1 MTLDKTVHNSN
12 GHGAESAGQPSRRR
26 HRGADQGTRLA
37 RLTAREFGRAPG
49 GQASWRRFLAARA
62 LWILAVTALTI
73 GGAAWL
79 VFSQTPLY
87 RSQAVVN
94 VEPPAASA
102 SSGNPPNMAT
112 EEGVVSS
119 SAVLAGA
126 SRVLHVP
133 VATLASGVSVHVS
146 GTTTLLQ
153 ITYADPDPRVAQQ
166 GAQAIAASYV
176 SYRSPHSAGPGK
188 KPARSAALSVNPTA
202 VLVTPASLPTSPAVP
217 DKPFDLGIAA
227 IIGLV
232 LGLGTAALRD
242 HMDDRLRS
250 PLDLEDRIDAPVLA
264 LIPAFRT
271 SRRHPDRRLVMLV
284 NPGSVAAEAYRGL
297 RAQLVQAATSRN
309 AKTLLITSL
318 GWEDKS
324 TVAANVAVA
333 LAQSFRSVVLV
344 CADLRWGRADELF
357 AESDADH
364 PGGRQEGG
372 TSPAGSLRAAGVP
385 GLQLLPP
392 GAIPADPLVQQPAWH
407 AWLSDVRRHA
417 DLVIIEAPPILAT
430 ADARPVIDVAEM
442 ILIVA
447 DARTSTRARARA
459 ALREVRQVRGK
470 VVGCVLVNVGRRHRL
485 RSHRPG
491 PVAEEGATI
500 EWRLAGQPEESAATD
515 SGPDRVA
522 PDRVAPDRVA
532 ERPAG
537 PLA

>member
-1 MTLDKTVHNSN
+1 MTLDKTVHSSN
-12 GHGAESAGQPSRRR
+12 GHGAESVAQPSRHRR
-26 HRGADQGTRLA
+26 RGGDQGKRLA
-37 RLTAREFGRAPG
+37 SLTAREFRRTPGAP
-49 GQASWRRFLAARA
+49 APWRRFLVARA
-62 LWILAVTALTI
+62 LWILAVAALAI

-94 VEPPAASA
+94 VEPPAVAA
-102 SSGNPPNMAT
+102 SSGQPPNMAT
-112 EEGVVSS
+112 EEGVVTST
-119 SAVLAGA
+119 AVLARA

-133 VATLASGVSVHVS
+133 VATLASRVSAHVS

-166 GAQAIAASYV
+166 RAQAVAAAYV
-176 SYRSPHSAGPGK
+176 SFRSQQ
-188 KPARSAALSVNPTA
+188 SAAAHGGTPAKPSVNPTA

-217 DKPFDLGIAA
+217 DKLFDLGVAA

-232 LGLGTAALRD
+232 LGVGTAALRD
-242 HMDDRLRS
+242 HLDDRLRG

-271 SRRHPDRRLVMLV
+271 GRRNPGSGLVMLV
-284 NPGSVAAEAYRGL
+284 NPDSLAAEAYRGL

-309 AKTLLITSL
+309 AKTLVITSM

-324 TVAANVAVA
+324 TVAANLAVA

-344 CADLRWGRADELF
+344 CADLRWGRAHELF
-357 AESDADH
+357 AGIDADH
-364 PGGRQEGG
+364 PNGRAEGG
-372 TSPAGSLRAAGVP
+372 TSAVGSLRATGVP

-392 GAIPADPLVQQPAWH
+392 GAIPSDPLLEHPAWH
-407 AWLSDVRRHA
+407 AWLSDIRRHA
-417 DLVIIEAPPILAT
+417 DLVLIEAPPILAT
-430 ADARPVIDVAEM
+430 ADASPIIDVAEM

-459 ALREVRQVRGK
+459 AMREIRQVSGK

-485 RSHRPG
+485 RPRRPG
-491 PVAEEGATI
+491 PVAEDGARMDHDR
-500 EWRLAGQPEESAATD
+500 WRLAAQPEEPAATD
-515 SGPDRVA
+515 SPDKV
-522 PDRVAPDRVA
+522 P

-537 PLA
+537 PLT